1 LNANDGLR
9 DSTDGAM
16 SEPKLVLGTN
26 SEQTDEDLA
35 SYIALRL
42 PENLPLRGDRN
53 EASAVILRLIRQA
66 EFPGSN
72 PGREAEHVASGSTE
86 AGGLKPP
93 SAKIVGTQAELT
105 TIEQDIDKL
114 GATALRIADER
125 NRYKAD
131 AEHLLAQWDI
141 LKAKHDALWEFLRGL
156 SNAMTYRS
164 HDLGY
169 EDSISRAWKDDA
181 ADLLKE
187 TQ

>member
-1 LNANDGLR
+1 
-9 DSTDGAM
+9 M

-42 PENLPLRGDRN
+42 PQNLPLRGNRN

-131 AEHLLAQWDI
+131 AEHLLAQWDV
-141 LKAKHDALWEFLRGL
+141 LKAKHDALLAAAKSVISAFDEPSFEGL
-156 SNAMTYRS
+156 S
-164 HDLGY
+164 DLGY
-169 EDSISRAWKDDA
+169 PLTNLRAAIQKA
-181 ADLLKE
+181 SKP
-187 TQ
+187 

>member
-1 LNANDGLR
+1 
-9 DSTDGAM
+9 M
-16 SEPKLVLGTN
+16 SEPKLAPTPH
-26 SEQTDEDLA
+26 QQMKDLA

-42 PENLPLRGDRN
+42 PENLPLRGNRN

-105 TIEQDIDKL
+105 TLEQDIDKL

-131 AEHLLAQWDI
+131 AERLQNELDAVKAASRHRFTASEAESCVDVALESTGSGDGDNEQETLNYERLAE
-141 LKAKHDALWEFLRGL
+141 AL
-156 SNAMTYRS
+156 NAMMQNIEPY
-164 HDLGY
+164 
-169 EDSISRAWKDDA
+169 
-181 ADLLKE
+181 KE
-187 TQ
+187 PL